1 MMIIPISPQTQHL
14 TDQCWCHVCWD
25 MDQTSR
31 FGSPPIW
38 RTFWHPRFSIF
49 FAWAANSPGGV
60 NDSMEQANDC
70 GHTKYILDGW
80 SRKILL
86 GTRRFGSHFYSFYPR
101 SSAVMFSFWLA
112 SASWTCSVA
121 SSSGGQPSVAQR
133 GTSKCIFCQ
142 STSKGFQH
150 FQVQWSQNRN
160 PKTWDR
166 RPGSETPASFFVVG
180 QNPLPS
186 GPWRKASTPDHP
198 WNPWHLGS
206 LMAACWAGVELPP
219 ENVFLLDATVMEN
232 FHYWGSGQ
240 QFMKV
245 IVEGGHSKLKHVQ
258 NKWPDTGSPNV
269 GRLSFAT
276 SCWKAPQELF
286 LSKLHG
292 AVCAWCK
299 RSMLPSTLFVGQP

>member
-101 SSAVMFSFWLA
+101 SSAVMFFFDW
-112 SASWTCSVA
+112 
-121 SSSGGQPSVAQR
+121 
-133 GTSKCIFCQ
+133 
-142 STSKGFQH
+142 
-150 FQVQWSQNRN
+150 
-160 PKTWDR
+160 R
-166 RPGSETPASFFVVG
+166 RPAELVALLLLLEGNPQWPKEGLVSAFFVRAPQKDSNIFRFNEARTEIQKLEIGDQG
-180 QNPLPS
+180 QKHPLPS
-186 GPWRKASTPDHP
+186 LW
-198 WNPWHLGS
+198 
-206 LMAACWAGVELPP
+206 
-219 ENVFLLDATVMEN
+219 
-232 FHYWGSGQ
+232 
-240 QFMKV
+240 
-245 IVEGGHSKLKHVQ
+245 
-258 NKWPDTGSPNV
+258 
-269 GRLSFAT
+269 
-276 SCWKAPQELF
+276 
-286 LSKLHG
+286 
-292 AVCAWCK
+292 
-299 RSMLPSTLFVGQP
+299 